1 MPVSIKDIGRYAV
14 LPWHFMQLA
23 THAKSFENNPVLG
36 SARLNALGL
45 HVQRRQLAMAMAA
58 YRRRALAPRLDAA
71 EREHFEHN
79 GFFIREN
86 ALPAEQFAALRAEL
100 RELRSTGWEMRQ
112 GRAVTRRVSL
122 DQDVLHRNPATAA
135 FVADAGVRDLI
146 SYASSNTGG
155 ITYQLQSIIIDA
167 ADASQDPQT
176 RLHADTFHPTAKAW
190 LFLDDV
196 ADDQGPFS
204 YVPGSHRLTPERL
217 AWEYRQSL
225 GAARSSEQMHRE
237 GSFRIDARQ
246 LAELGLPQPRRFAV
260 PANTLVVADTS
271 GFHARCA
278 SPQATHRVEI
288 YASLR
293 RNPFI
298 PWRGAHLFALPWIA
312 NHHMRWD
319 VRLKRLMGFDKK
331 SHWRFIDELNAYE
344 SAHL

>member
-1 MPVSIKDIGRYAV
+1 MPVSIKDIGRYAA
-14 LPWHFMQLA
+14 LPWHCLQLA

-45 HVQRRQLAMAMAA
+45 HVQRRQLAMAMAG
-58 YRRRALAPRLDAA
+58 YRRNALASRLDAG
-71 EREHFEHN
+71 ERAHFEQN

-100 RELRSTGWEMRQ
+100 GALRSTGWEMRQ

-122 DQDVLHRNPATAA
+122 DQDVLAQNPASAA
-135 FVADAGVRDLI
+135 FVADRGVRDLI
-146 SYASSNTGG
+146 AYASSNTGG
-155 ITYQLQSIIIDA
+155 ITYQLQSIVIDA
-167 ADASQDPQT
+167 ANADQDPQT

-204 YVPGSHRLTPERL
+204 YVPESHRLTPERL

-225 GAARSSEQMHRE
+225 GAARSGEQMHRE
-237 GSFRIDARQ
+237 GSFRIDEPE
-246 LAELGLPQPRRFAV
+246 LAALGLPPPRRFAV

-278 SPQATHRVEI
+278 SHQASHRVEI

-319 VRLKRLMGFDKK
+319 IRLKRLMGFGKK
-331 SHWRFIDELNAYE
+331 SHWRFVEQLNAYE
-344 SAHL
+344 APHI

>member
-1 MPVSIKDIGRYAV
+1 MPVSIQDIGRYAA
-14 LPWHFMQLA
+14 LPWHCLQLA

-45 HVQRRQLAMAMAA
+45 HVQRRQLAMAMATW
-58 YRRRALAPRLDAA
+58 RRQALAKRLDAG
-71 EREHFEHN
+71 EREHFEQN

-86 ALPAEQFAALRAEL
+86 ALPVEQFAALRAEL
-100 RELRSTGWEMRQ
+100 GELRSTGWEMRQ

-122 DQDVLHRNPATAA
+122 DQDVLARNPASAA
-135 FVADAGVRDLI
+135 FVADRGVRDLI
-146 SYASSNTGG
+146 AYASSNTGG
-155 ITYQLQSIIIDA
+155 ITYQLQSIVIDA
-167 ADASQDPQT
+167 ASADQDPQT

-196 ADDQGPFS
+196 EEDQGPFS

-225 GAARSSEQMHRE
+225 DAARSPEQMHRE
-237 GSFRIDARQ
+237 GSLRIDEPQ
-246 LAELGLPQPRRFAV
+246 LAALGLPPPRRFAV

-278 SPQATHRVEI
+278 SHKASHRVEI

-293 RNPFI
+293 RNPFL

-312 NHHMRWD
+312 HHHMRWD

-331 SHWRFIDELNAYE
+331 SHWRFIEQLNAYE
-344 SAHL
+344 APYI

>member
-1 MPVSIKDIGRYAV
+1 MPVSIQDIGRYAA
-14 LPWHFMQLA
+14 LPWHCLQLA

-45 HVQRRQLAMAMAA
+45 HVQRRQLAMAMATW
-58 YRRRALAPRLDAA
+58 RRQALAKRLDAG
-71 EREHFEHN
+71 EREHFEQS

-86 ALPAEQFAALRAEL
+86 ALPVEQFAALRAEL
-100 RELRSTGWEMRQ
+100 GELRSTGWEMRQ

-122 DQDVLHRNPATAA
+122 DQDVLARNPASAA
-135 FVADAGVRDLI
+135 FVADRGVRDLI
-146 SYASSNTGG
+146 AYASSNTGG
-155 ITYQLQSIIIDA
+155 ITYQLQSIVIDA
-167 ADASQDPQT
+167 ASADQDPQT

-196 ADDQGPFS
+196 EEDQGPFS

-225 GAARSSEQMHRE
+225 DAARSPEQMHRE
-237 GSFRIDARQ
+237 GSLRIDEPE
-246 LAELGLPQPRRFAV
+246 LAALGLPPPRRFAV

-278 SPQATHRVEI
+278 SHKASHRVEI

-293 RNPFI
+293 RNPFL

-312 NHHMRWD
+312 HHHMRWD

-331 SHWRFIDELNAYE
+331 SHWRFIEQLNAYE
-344 SAHL
+344 APYI

>member
-1 MPVSIKDIGRYAV
+1 MPVSIKDIGRYAA
-14 LPWHFMQLA
+14 LPWHCLQLA

-45 HVQRRQLAMAMAA
+45 HVQRRQLAMAMAG
-58 YRRRALAPRLDAA
+58 YRRQALASRLAA
-71 EREHFEHN
+71 PEREHFEQN

-100 RELRSTGWEMRQ
+100 GALRSTGWEMRQ

-122 DQDVLHRNPATAA
+122 DQDVLAHNPASAA
-135 FVADAGVRDLI
+135 FVADRGVRDLI
-146 SYASSNTGG
+146 AYASSNTGG
-155 ITYQLQSIIIDA
+155 ITYQLQSIVIDA
-167 ADASQDPQT
+167 ANADQDPQT

-196 ADDQGPFS
+196 EDDQGPFS

-237 GSFRIDARQ
+237 GSFRIDEPE
-246 LAELGLPQPRRFAV
+246 LAALGLPPPRRFAV

-278 SPQATHRVEI
+278 SHKASHRVEI

-319 VRLKRLMGFDKK
+319 IRLKRWMGFGKK
-331 SHWRFIDELNAYE
+331 SHWKFVEQLNAYE
-344 SAHL
+344 APYI